1 MSYFIVWFDYFI
13 ILLNAVQSRRI
24 GRSISAM
31 WDTANVR
38 SQINWEEFFEWFDSI
53 VNIVRLIMCIRH
65 YQPQIVLDSTSICM
79 LLRYLTTPKAN
90 HRHFS
95 NVACVIVCDVRSE
108 RKNDKVA
115 LSANVIERWI
125 RPANDLCITFTNT
138 CRVSVRIF
146 SLATAIF
153 FVIFAINR

>member
-13 ILLNAVQSRRI
+13 TILNAVQSRRI

-31 WDTANVR
+31 CDTTNVR

-65 YQPQIVLDSTSICM
+65 YQPQTVLDSTSICM

-125 RPANDLCITFTNT
+125 RPAKDLCITFTNT
-138 CRVSVRIF
+138 WRVSF
-146 SLATAIF
+146 LLF
-153 FVIFAINR
+153 FMPLQYFLIFAINR